1 MAEKKTTKK
10 TYEEGIGRRKRAIA
24 RVRLS
29 ESSKPS
35 FVVNE
40 RDLNEYFPLLDL
52 QRVAQEALLLTEKRK
67 SKSVSARVSGG
78 GTSSQAEAIRLGIAR
93 ALIAENPELRA
104 TLKHAGFLKR
114 DPRKVERKKFGL
126 RKARR
131 APQWS
136 KR

>member
-1 MAEKKTTKK
+1 MAEKKATKS
-10 TYEEGIGRRKRAIA
+10 YEEGIGRRKRAIA

-29 ESSKPS
+29 DASKPS
-35 FVVNE
+35 FTVNE
-40 RDLNEYFPLLDL
+40 RPLNEYFPLADL
-52 QRVAQEALLLTEKRK
+52 QRTAQEALELTDTRK
-67 SKSVSARVSGG
+67 GKSVTAKVTGG
-78 GTSSQAEAIRLGIAR
+78 GTAAQAEAIRLGIAR
-93 ALIAENPELRA
+93 ALVAENPELRP

-114 DPRKVERKKFGL
+114 DPRQVERKKFGL

>member
-1 MAEKKTTKK
+1 MTAKKSTKA
-10 TYEEGIGRRKRAIA
+10 YEEGIGRRKRAIA
-24 RVRLS
+24 RVRLRDA
-29 ESSKPS
+29 SKPS
-35 FVVNE
+35 FTVNE
-40 RDLNEYFPLLDL
+40 RPLEEYFPLTDL
-52 QRVAQEALLLTEKRK
+52 KRVAQEALELTETRK
-67 SKSVSARVSGG
+67 TKSVSAHVSGG
-78 GTSSQAEAIRLGIAR
+78 GISSQAEAIRLGIAR
-93 ALIAENPELRA
+93 ALIAENPELRS

>member
-1 MAEKKTTKK
+1 MTEKKAKK
-10 TYEEGIGRRKRAIA
+10 AYEEGIGRRKRAIA

-35 FVVNE
+35 FVVNDK
-40 RDLNEYFPLLDL
+40 DLKEYFPLADIQKL
-52 QRVAQEALLLTEKRK
+52 AQEALLLTDLRK
-67 SKSVSARVSGG
+67 TTAVSARVNGG
-78 GTSSQAEAIRLGIAR
+78 GVSSQAEAIRLGTAR
-93 ALIAENPELRA
+93 AILKEHPDLRA

-114 DPRKVERKKFGL
+114 DPRQVERKKFGL

>member
-1 MAEKKTTKK
+1 MTAKKSTKA
-10 TYEEGIGRRKRAIA
+10 YEEGIGRRKRAIA

-29 ESSKPS
+29 DASKPS
-35 FVVNE
+35 FTVNE
-40 RDLNEYFPLLDL
+40 RPLEEYFPLTDL
-52 QRVAQEALLLTEKRK
+52 KRVAQEALELTGTRK
-67 SKSVSARVSGG
+67 TKSVSAHVSGG
-78 GTSSQAEAIRLGIAR
+78 GISSQAEAIRLGIAR
-93 ALIAENPELRA
+93 ALIAENPELRS